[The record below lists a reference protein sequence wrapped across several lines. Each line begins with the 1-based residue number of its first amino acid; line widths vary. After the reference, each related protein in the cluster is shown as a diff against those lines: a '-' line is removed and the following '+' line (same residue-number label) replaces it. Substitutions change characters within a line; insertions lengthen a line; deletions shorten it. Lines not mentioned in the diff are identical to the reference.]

1 MAFPITNQADLYY
14 RNQTPNPGANSGNRV
29 YPSEGK
35 FAAQPYIIRDI
46 GQRWGFGLG
55 FDEGLVRGGI
65 VTLADRTANDVIRL
79 TKFSLDL
86 PKGPLFYVKQIG
98 LQLMN
103 PRMWLA
109 PNETPA
115 ATEQRA
121 LPSIPSG
128 GSGGGGSRNTVPQIG
143 NIRGESTLRP
153 KLTST
158 QLFNPLSTLVN
169 TLTSP
174 FGIHLQRHGIPFVS
188 NDYVDIAGKN
198 NEGISFGDPALKG
211 IDDVKWDSWGSLA
224 VSVEERG
231 VPLND
236 STKSRLVNL
245 YGNHILYNDGYK
257 LNAALIEYPTGPGS
271 MLGIGSTTIRRYENT
286 RLGVRNYIDNY
297 ENKIIEVGNSIKNS
311 SPFNIEGIDFYATE
325 DEKNKT
331 GIIETRI
338 TAENSV
344 RSSAQSGLL
353 NDVTSSKSIELNS
366 FGTKSPLLILASSSL
381 GSNFDQD
388 EIDKTGD
395 IRSRITSQ
403 KSALYDAGK
412 DENDRWGVAAF
423 TYDQIKDALSGS
435 LTTKD
440 RRSSNNV
447 RDFRKVL
454 NLSGAEDY
462 PTFNIHKRINVAENN
477 GVEGSGVDKINVT
490 DIYKVGAQNDI
501 AGNPL
506 PNPGWIAQRDLVKFS
521 FESINNDNPKE
532 TDVMVF
538 RAYIN
543 NFKDSIDAKWN
554 SVKYIGRAE
563 DFYTY
568 EGFNRKISVDFNIFA
583 HSRQEMKPLYRKL
596 LYLFSQTAPDLSA
609 GGKMRAPLMRLTI
622 GNWFYRLPGFITS
635 IGTSVDGKE
644 TPWEIALNQPEGG
657 TDVGML
663 ELPKLLTI
671 SLSYTPIHDFTPK
684 KGSPSQLTPFLFG
697 KNNNWLKP

>member
-14 RNQTPNPGANSGNRV
+14 RNETPRHASQNSGNRV

-115 ATEQRA
+115 AVEQRSS
-121 LPSIPSG
+121 PSIPSG
-128 GSGGGGSRNTVPQIG
+128 GGSYGGSRNTTPQIG
-143 NIRGESTLRP
+143 NIKGPSTLRP
-153 KLTST
+153 QLTST

-188 NDYVDIAGKN
+188 NDYVDVAGKN
-198 NEGISFGDPALKG
+198 NGGISFGDSALEG
-211 IDDVKWDSWGSLA
+211 IKNEEWDSRGSLA

-245 YGNHILYNDGYK
+245 YGNHILYNTDDDGYMFNK
-257 LNAALIEYPTGPGS
+257 ALIEYPTGPGS

-286 RLGVRNYIDNY
+286 RLGVRNYIENY
-297 ENKIIEVGNSIKNS
+297 VDKTIQIGNFVKTVSPISDKIENVLELTPPIEEIK
-311 SPFNIEGIDFYATE
+311 
-325 DEKNKT
+325 KT
-331 GIIETRI
+331 GDIETRI
-338 TAENSV
+338 TTIPSV
-344 RSSAQSGLL
+344 RKVG
-353 NDVTSSKSIELNS
+353 V
-366 FGTKSPLLILASSSL
+366 
-381 GSNFDQD
+381 
-388 EIDKTGD
+388 
-395 IRSRITSQ
+395 
-403 KSALYDAGK
+403 
-412 DENDRWGVAAF
+412 GVAAF
-423 TYDQIKDALSGS
+423 TYDQIKENPNIGS
-435 LTTKD
+435 QVGVSKTVK
-440 RRSSNNV
+440 
-447 RDFRKVL
+447 DFRKTL
-454 NLSGAEDY
+454 KKGTPSIDILYDNYNPPEFGEKSGS
-462 PTFNIHKRINVAENN
+462 FNIHDRVGVADLGNHSTPTTYNEFT
-477 GVEGSGVDKINVT
+477 GAYDKIGAT
-490 DIYKVGAQNDI
+490 DIYTGTYNNGITKDSLNS
-501 AGNPL
+501 AGEAT
-506 PNPGWIAQRDLVKFS
+506 GDQFARDLVKFA
-521 FESINNDNPKE
+521 FESINNDKPSE
-532 TDVMVF
+532 TEVMVF

-543 NFKDSIDAKWN
+543 SFKDDFDGKWN
-554 SVKYIGRAE
+554 SVKYVGRGE

-596 LYLFSQTAPDLSA
+596 LYLFSQTAPDLSK

-663 ELPKLLTI
+663 ELPKY
-671 SLSYTPIHDFTPK
+671 LSININYTPIHNFTPQR
-684 KGSPSQLTPFLFG
+684 GTPSSLTPFLL
-697 KNNNWLKP
+697 KNTSWLKP

>member
-65 VTLADRTANDVIRL
+65 VTLADRTVNDVIRL

-86 PKGPLFYVKQIG
+86 PKGPLFYAKQIG

-103 PRMWLA
+103 PRMWLSSVG
-109 PNETPA
+109 
-115 ATEQRA
+115 
-121 LPSIPSG
+121 LP
-128 GSGGGGSRNTVPQIG
+128 T
-143 NIRGESTLRP
+143 STLRP
-153 KLTST
+153 QLTST

-188 NDYVDIAGKN
+188 NDYVDIVKREN
-198 NEGISFGDPALKG
+198 NEEINDNREQSNNMETWSPISNLFVGTAYGSNLKL
-211 IDDVKWDSWGSLA
+211 SSLKTT
-224 VSVEERG
+224 VLKSNL
-231 VPLND
+231 PIND
-236 STKSRLVNL
+236 RKKSRLVNL
-245 YGNHILYNDGYK
+245 YVNHILYDGL
-257 LNAALIEYPTGPGS
+257 LNANQTSPLIEYPTGPGS

-286 RLGVRNYIDNY
+286 RSDVKRYINESY
-297 ENKIIEVGNSIKNS
+297 NKIIEVGDFTEKI
-311 SPFNIEGIDFYATE
+311 SPISDKIENVLELTPPT
-325 DEKNKT
+325 DEK
-331 GIIETRI
+331 
-338 TAENSV
+338 
-344 RSSAQSGLL
+344 
-353 NDVTSSKSIELNS
+353 
-366 FGTKSPLLILASSSL
+366 
-381 GSNFDQD
+381 
-388 EIDKTGD
+388 DKTGD
-395 IRSRITSQ
+395 LKTRITSQ
-403 KSALYDAGK
+403 KSALFDAGK

-423 TYDQIKDALSGS
+423 TYDQIKENPNVGKEK
-435 LTTKD
+435 TKT
-440 RRSSNNV
+440 V
-447 RDFRKVL
+447 KDFRKTL
-454 NLSGAEDY
+454 KKSGIPILYDNYDAPEY
-462 PTFNIHKRINVAENN
+462 GEKVSGSFNIHDRVGVADLGNHPTPTTYNGFTGTYDKIGATDILSGPYNN
-477 GVEGSGVDKINVT
+477 GLIDESLNAEGKATGQGFT
-490 DIYKVGAQNDI
+490 
-501 AGNPL
+501 
-506 PNPGWIAQRDLVKFS
+506 RDLVKFA
-521 FESINNDNPKE
+521 FESINNDTAATN
-532 TDVMVF
+532 VMVF

-543 NFKDSIDAKWN
+543 SFKDDFDGKWN

-596 LYLFSQTAPDLSA
+596 LFLFSQTAPDLSA

-635 IGTSVDGKE
+635 IGTSIDGKE

-663 ELPKLLTI
+663 ELPKY
-671 SLSYTPIHDFTPK
+671 LSININYTPIHNFTPQR
-684 KGSPSQLTPFLFG
+684 GTPSDLTPFLFLRSQKPG
-697 KNNNWLKP
+697 ETSWLKP